1 MILEDTPGPAPV
13 RVLYTNNAWT
23 SDATEELKKNFKLVR
38 DCEPEPEKHPFPFA
52 RMSGDPVRRELG
64 LDKPVLRKPLPE
76 RPKMEAKPRVLK
88 PKRVATRK
96 SQPRMEHV
104 TVERIMELQA
114 QGLTGEQ
121 IGKRLGCERSLVYKR
136 LREFR
141 NSSPE
146 NSRADAEMRICPCGR
161 RKLAYRPQCSVCN
174 DARYSKNWRNENKE
188 RYSARQKAWRDA
200 HPDHERKW
208 REKYPEKYQAQL
220 ERHNQKRREAR
231 NKSL

>member
-1 MILEDTPGPAPV
+1 MISEDTHGPAPV

-23 SDATEELKKNFKLVR
+23 EHAPEELKQNFKLVR
-38 DCEPEPEKHPFPFA
+38 DYEPEPEKHPFPFT

-104 TVERIMELQA
+104 TVERIMELQS

-136 LREFR
+136 LRELRRTGGMRTR
-141 NSSPE
+141 NG
-146 NSRADAEMRICPCGR
+146 IWLGR
-161 RKLAYRPQCSVCN
+161 RRGAMLIRTTSVSG
-174 DARYSKNWRNENKE
+174 ARRTRRSIRRNWSGTIR
-188 RYSARQKAWRDA
+188 SG
-200 HPDHERKW
+200 
-208 REKYPEKYQAQL
+208 
-220 ERHNQKRREAR
+220 REAR
-231 NKSL
+231 AKEGAE